1 MAVTAL
7 ALADGEPSAVVTIGG
22 NCERSAAV
30 IGSAAKEVCTSVRVV
45 AIDPQE
51 GEVGELDQDRRI
63 GPFPFEKF
71 GENVE
76 TSGLTHVVE
85 PIKRSLKV
93 SWNQPISLLFIDGL
107 DDYDDLSREFQ
118 YFEARLVSGGY
129 AAFYNYTG
137 TYAGVKLFVDELL
150 ASGRYHKLFYVDIL
164 IVLQK
169 LLPDE
174 LPSRNCNTKSDGT
187 VASMSCPDAPGR
199 DAGDPN
205 LRSSAGRAATTVSSS
220 SLIADPESDMTEVE
234 QQSLATRLE
243 RQRKGIAILQEV
255 LRNEMA
261 RREEMVGERD
271 DKLEKLLAQYHEEV
285 GKRDG
290 IIGEVLEEKRLQIEK
305 RDRIISDLNTQLQTE
320 VAKRDRMINDLHA
333 KLQTNVPQ
341 REVVSSE
348 RHAELQSKLAERD
361 NAIAKLEPPLK
372 GSLAEGNQTRA
383 HLNDKR
389 DAELNERDKT
399 IHKLQSQLEEIH
411 HSKTWHI
418 LRFYL
423 ALRQKLGWG

>member
-1 MAVTAL
+1 MMATTSL
-7 ALADGEPSAVVTIGG
+7 ALLRGEPSAVVEVGSYCG
-22 NCERSAAV
+22 RSTLVLAAV
-30 IGSAAKEVCTSVRVV
+30 VKEVCPSIKVF
-45 AIDPQE
+45 AIDPHE
-51 GEVGELDQDRRI
+51 GELTAPDQGLREEPPSLEVFRKNI
-63 GPFPFEKF
+63 
-71 GENVE
+71 E
-76 TSGLTHVVE
+76 TAGLTNVVK
-85 PIKRSLKV
+85 PILKHSSEV
-93 SWNQPISLLFIDGL
+93 LWDEPISLLFIDGL
-107 DDYDDLSREFQ
+107 HDYENVSRDFHH
-118 YFEARLVSGGY
+118 FGPWVVSGGY
-129 AAFYNYTG
+129 VAFHDYG
-137 TYAGVKLFVDELL
+137 ETYPGVKVFVDELL
-150 ASGRYHKLFYVDIL
+150 ASGNYQRLQCVDIL

-174 LPSRNCNTKSDGT
+174 LPSRNTKSDGT
-187 VASMSCPDAPGR
+187 VASMSYPDAPGR

-285 GKRDG
+285 GKRDR

-333 KLQTNVPQ
+333 KLQTNVPE

-348 RHAELQSKLAERD
+348 RQAELQSKLAERH
-361 NAIAKLEPPLK
+361 NAIAKIEAPLK
-372 GSLAEGNQTRA
+372 GSLAEGNQARA